1 MKKRKRRR
9 TKEAWPTWYKIVIV
23 IICVA
28 GTVCLAGRIREV
40 WLVHADMQQTVTQEA
55 TLTAEQD
62 MLQKRKATLQTP
74 QEIESQAREQFGL
87 VKAGEIPYKR

>member
-9 TKEAWPTWYKIVIV
+9 TKDALPTWYKVVIV

-28 GTVCLAGRIREV
+28 GTVGLAGRIREV
-40 WLVHADMQQTVTQEA
+40 WLVHADMQQTITQEA
-55 TLTAEQD
+55 TLTAEQE
-62 MLQKRKATLQTP
+62 MLQKRKDTLQTP